1 MNARERK
8 LMWGFGGALLVFGA
22 MFLSTVG
29 ISWAKELFAE
39 NDRLRDRVSELRQLV
54 DSRSDWEERE
64 NWLDETVPH
73 FASRQEA
80 SAALLESL
88 ENLDRTGISL
98 QSRQLTEPA
107 GDKNDEQTGNS
118 YFEATSVKLELEAPE
133 AALYRWIHQ
142 LHQPDT
148 FRGVTSLTIERAD
161 EGRLRA
167 EIDLTQFY
175 LQ

>member
-8 LMWGFGGALLVFGA
+8 LMWFFGGALLVFAA
-22 MFLSTVG
+22 MFVSTVG
-29 ISWAKELFAE
+29 IGWTKELLAE
-39 NDRLRDRVSELRQLV
+39 NDRLRDRASELQQLV
-54 DSRSDWEERE
+54 DSRADWQQRE
-64 NWLDETVPH
+64 AWLDETVPH

-88 ENLDRTGISL
+88 ESLDRTGISL
-98 QSRQLTEPA
+98 QSRQLSEPA
-107 GDKNDEQTGNS
+107 GDEADDDSENA

-133 AALYRWIHQ
+133 ADLYRWIHQ
-142 LHQPDT
+142 LHRPET
-148 FRGVTSLTIERAD
+148 FRGVTSLSIERAD
-161 EGRLRA
+161 DGRLRA

>member
-1 MNARERK
+1 MNVRERK
-8 LMWGFGGALLVFGA
+8 LMWAFGGALLVFAA

-29 ISWAKELFAE
+29 IGWAKNLFAE
-39 NDRLRDRVSELRQLV
+39 NERLRDRVSELQRLV

-88 ENLDRTGISL
+88 ESLDRTGIAL
-98 QSRQLTEPA
+98 QSRQLSEPA
-107 GDKNDEQTGNS
+107 GEESDDESANS

-142 LHQPDT
+142 LHQPET
-148 FRGVTSLTIERAD
+148 FRGVTALTIERAN

-167 EIDLTQFY
+167 EIELSQFY
-175 LQ
+175 LE